1 MKTNSRRKVLKMLFG
16 AVAGIGATFAA
27 VPFIRSFNPS
37 EKAKADR
44 FSYVDIKIDDLN
56 EGEHLVFKELRRP
69 LIIVRRS
76 RDILNQLKNTNPNLA
91 DPESNESIQPKAT
104 KNSYR
109 SIIPEVF
116 VTDGICTHLPCSVN
130 YQKQDKSRGFHA
142 EGGFFCPCHGSVYD
156 HAGRVHKNMPAPTNL
171 TIPEY
176 EMINE
181 NTIRVRVDSKDWY

>member
-1 MKTNSRRKVLKMLFG
+1 MLKVLFG

-27 VPFIRSFNPS
+27 IPFIRSFNPS

-44 FSYVDIKIDDLN
+44 FSYVDIKIDELN
-56 EGEHLVFKELRRP
+56 EGEPLVFKEFRRP
-69 LIIVRRS
+69 LIVVRRS
-76 RDILNQLKNTNPNLA
+76 REILSQLKSDNSDLA

-116 VTDGICTHLPCSVN
+116 VTDSICTHLGCSVN
-130 YQKQDKSRGFHA
+130 YKKQDKNRVFLA
-142 EGGFFCPCHGSVYD
+142 DGGFFCPCHGSVYD

-176 EMINE
+176 EIVDE
-181 NTIRVRVDSKDWY
+181 NTIRVKVDKRDSW